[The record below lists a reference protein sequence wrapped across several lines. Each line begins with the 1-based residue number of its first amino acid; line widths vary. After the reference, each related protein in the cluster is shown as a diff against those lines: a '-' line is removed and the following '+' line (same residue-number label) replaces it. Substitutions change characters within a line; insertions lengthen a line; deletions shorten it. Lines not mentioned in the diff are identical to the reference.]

1 MYTKAVEYRN
11 TIKILLFFSGGNL
24 IFFFHLWIGIKVPS
38 PGGRIDG
45 QGFNWGSLVI
55 I

>member
-1 MYTKAVEYRN
+1 MAYNTMHTTKM
-11 TIKILLFFSGGNL
+11 LLFFPHGV
-24 IFFFHLWIGIKVPS
+24 IFFHLWICIKVPS

-45 QGFNWGSLVI
+45 QSFNWGSLVI